1 MRDSVSLMSMQLR
14 SEYGGIGVHHGLLLL
29 TLCMCFGACQKPAE
43 EFEVPDWT
51 PVVAAPLVDTRFDLA
66 DVLELLSDNADTV
79 PIVELE
85 GGQLAFVYS
94 EQFSGTLA
102 EEWLEIPDVVEAAE
116 LVLDTALAL
125 AINITP
131 DGAVLPLSDTLISE
145 MIVENPSGALI
156 SAIDLAEGNLY
167 FTVESTLG
175 DGVEGQITIPNL
187 LDPMGFP
194 WSAVWTDDMLVDGS
208 FQATEDL
215 AEWRIIP
222 ENPNVQDTNLV
233 RAYFDVFVIND
244 GMHTAVP
251 GEALSAE
258 FVMDE
263 LVFDRVEG
271 DFGSSNITLEES
283 ASTFELFDERF
294 TVSGVDLG
302 QASLTLDITNAF
314 GVEAILDSVDL
325 RAIEGGVVV
334 EELNST
340 AGPLLV
346 PPASG
351 SQQSPSQ
358 VSWTID
364 ETNSNITSMFSVE
377 PRELELAAWVRA
389 NPNEVD
395 PAAPNFVDA
404 DGYVTAEFSAEIPLA
419 LRVGQLDFRDTLGLS
434 LDIEDEVQELDSAS
448 LRLILHNGFPFGVE
462 VAITFLDSS
471 GAAVDSLALA
481 PLPVLTTPEVDEDG
495 LPLEEALFVHDFF
508 FDWDRAEVLR
518 SVDRAVLRAWSSSSD
533 ATEGTIVRITADQG
547 LGMELGA
554 KLYLRVA
561 Q

>member
-1 MRDSVSLMSMQLR
+1 MQWR
-14 SEYGGIGVHHGLLLL
+14 SEYGGFRVHHGLVMLV
-29 TLCMCFGACQKPAE
+29 LCMGLGACQKPAE

-51 PVVAAPLVDTRFDLA
+51 PVVAVPLVDTRFDLA
-66 DVLELLSDNADTV
+66 DVLELLSDNVDTV
-79 PIVELE
+79 PIAELE

-102 EEWLEIPDVVEAAE
+102 DEWLEIPDVVEAAE
-116 LVLDTALAL
+116 LALDTALAE

-131 DGAVLPLSDTLISE
+131 AGTVLPLSDTLISE
-145 MIVENPSGALI
+145 MIVDNPPGALI
-156 SAIDLAEGNLY
+156 SAVNLAQGNLS
-167 FTVESTLG
+167 FAVGSTLG
-175 DGVEGQITIPNL
+175 DEVEGQITIPNL
-187 LDPMGFP
+187 LDPTGLP
-194 WSAVWTDDMLVDGS
+194 WSVAWTDDMFVDGT
-208 FQATEDL
+208 FQVTEDL
-215 AEWRIIP
+215 SGWRILP

-244 GMHTAVP
+244 AAHTAVP

-325 RAIEGGVVV
+325 WAIEGGVVV

-419 LRVGQLDFRDTLGLS
+419 LRVGQLDFRDTLALS
-434 LDIEDEVQELDSAS
+434 LDLEDGAQELDSAS
-448 LRLILHNGFPFGVE
+448 LRLILHNGFPFGVD
-462 VAITFLDSS
+462 VAVTFLDSS
-471 GAAVDSLALA
+471 GVAVDSLALA

-518 SVDRAVLRAWSSSSD
+518 SVDRAVLRAWSASSD
-533 ATEGTIVRITADQG
+533 AGDGTIVRITADQG

-554 KLYLRVA
+554 KLYLRVV